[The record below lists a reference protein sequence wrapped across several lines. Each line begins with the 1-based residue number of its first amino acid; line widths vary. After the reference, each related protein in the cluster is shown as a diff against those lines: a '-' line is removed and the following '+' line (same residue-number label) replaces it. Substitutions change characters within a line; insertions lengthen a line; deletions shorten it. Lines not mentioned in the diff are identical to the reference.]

1 MKHEPHEI
9 QGERKRDPLDIVAN
23 ILQIINKGGKRK
35 THIMYGANLN
45 WRQLNSYLKFLIVRG
60 LIVQDK
66 GSTYHIT
73 QKGKKFLRAYKA
85 LKEALD

>member
-1 MKHEPHEI
+1 
-9 QGERKRDPLDIVAN
+9 
-23 ILQIINKGGKRK
+23 
-35 THIMYGANLN
+35 MYGANLN